1 MFLLNSQSSDVCI
14 PWAFDILLLENSQKI
29 DVLIYRMFDISLKP
43 EHCLLLADHNLL
55 LSSQVFKRENEPE
68 NVYISP
74 SLKIYK
80 NLSGIKTGKWT
91 CDFFTFYHLWKSIKI
106 CTSMREEFAMHLITS
121 WIELKAVWS
130 QITQYTSW
138 MNHAINF
145 VITSIKTMCCDN
157 CMLFEQWVRFSQKC
171 KFIYIEFKNY
181 FASANWSLK

>member
-29 DVLIYRMFDISLKP
+29 DVLIYRTLKP

-55 LSSQVFKRENEPE
+55 LSSQVFKRENEPENVYILPSVKIYKKICQVFKRENEPE

-91 CDFFTFYHLWKSIKI
+91 CNFFTFYHLWKSIKI
-106 CTSMREEFAMHLITS
+106 CPSMREEFAMHLIIS

-130 QITQYTSW
+130 QITHLGW
-138 MNHAINF
+138 
-145 VITSIKTMCCDN
+145 ITQSILLLHLLKQFCYY
-157 CMLFEQWVRFSQKC
+157 
-171 KFIYIEFKNY
+171 IY
-181 FASANWSLK
+181 